1 MTIDEAKMTGEG
13 TAKKDPQM
21 ERVTNFPEFIERV
34 EAGSI
39 ANVLGLATSNVA
51 LAVSNSGKAGEII
64 LKLKLSPA
72 SKTDPSIMNVT
83 TAITVKEPKVNY
95 GSKVEDFKYETVA
108 FAGFGGKLSYD
119 RPAVGVHNQLEIPA
133 GINKLSVGKY

>member
-1 MTIDEAKMTGEG
+1 
-13 TAKKDPQM
+13 QM

-51 LAVSNSGKAGEII
+51 LAVSNSGQAREII
-64 LKLKLSPA
+64 LKLKLSQA

-108 FAGFGGKLSYD
+108 F
-119 RPAVGVHNQLEIPA
+119 
-133 GINKLSVGKY
+133 

>member
-1 MTIDEAKMTGEG
+1 MTINEAKVTGEG
-13 TAKKDPQM
+13 AAPKAPQM

-34 EAGSI
+34 D
-39 ANVLGLATSNVA
+39 
-51 LAVSNSGKAGEII
+51 AGETI

-95 GSKVEDFKYETVA
+95 GSKVENFKYETVA
-108 FAGFGGKLSYD
+108 FAGFGDFRFEL
-119 RPAVGVHNQLEIPA
+119 R
-133 GINKLSVGKY
+133 LSVIRNELLIPPLNAWKRFKRKWLRSSLTSLKKSSQTNL